1 MEDFL
6 GLDRAVQNCPFG
18 VVALSYFN
26 SVGNTEAS
34 HGFAL
39 LYETIP
45 VKYTERERVLHS
57 STSNTR
63 TTDSNSATC
72 TGGYGRR
79 GRQCKRKTKKQY
91 HENMIFHI
99 NSKAKCAHVWHVII
113 HTHNRL
119 EEKKSSLGDVT
130 KKHRHQR
137 HHVETET
144 SDWNV
149 LMVLVQ
155 CSVSENHTLRDDGWW
170 FVQKKVKD

>member
-79 GRQCKRKTKKQY
+79 GRQCKRKQKNNIMKIWYFISIQRQ
-91 HENMIFHI
+91 N
-99 NSKAKCAHVWHVII
+99 V
-113 HTHNRL
+113 HTCDMWLYTHTTDWR
-119 EEKKSSLGDVT
+119 KKSSSGDVT

-155 CSVSENHTLRDDGWW
+155 CSVS
-170 FVQKKVKD
+170 